1 MLSFIWIDEIKA
13 WTTQPTFV
21 GKLMAAANRDDW
33 NIVACHIGSRRV
45 YGYRGRFQ
53 FFLVK
58 EGYNKTIRSEV
69 GNRCDNRLQGRS
81 KCKQRR
87 NLSPI
92 FPWQSIEE
100 VGGLQTDKS
109 HKYVFLTYWN
119 KSSRDSKLKFHGSM
133 RNPSEMMW
141 STSKIHIVMLANYC
155 WWLKSS

>member
-1 MLSFIWIDEIKA
+1 MLSFIWIDEIKT
-13 WTTQPTFV
+13 WTTQPTFL
-21 GKLMAAANRDDW
+21 GKLMAAANWDDW
-33 NIVACHIGSRRV
+33 NIVACHVGSRRV

-58 EGYNKTIRSEV
+58 EGYNKTIQSEV
-69 GNRCDNRLQGRS
+69 GNRCDNTLQGRS

-92 FPWQSIEE
+92 FYMTINSATGRFANQQVSW
-100 VGGLQTDKS
+100 
-109 HKYVFLTYWN
+109 YVFFSYLN
-119 KSSRDSKLKFHGSM
+119 ESSWDSKPKFHRSK

-155 WWLKSS
+155 LWLKSS